1 MCHFSNHPFRTI
13 EGNIMIDPE
22 KNFSYNEE
30 KYFYTNTPMTNL
42 LSSLAPK
49 RRMRV
54 LTVGLAASISL
65 LLLTLLI
72 AEPMRSFA
80 ATTDSENV
88 IVSVTLASALGLA
101 CDGDLDARGVA
112 SSGETLNLGTITYT
126 GDTGVYSNARAAK
139 CFVSTNNTTGYTL
152 GWRVATGSGG
162 AFTGHLISQY
172 NRIIAAFGTGSTRN
186 YTKTWELNP
195 TGQTN
200 DSRWGGRV
208 SSTSSGSDVAPMT
221 WGTDGGSEKWARVTT
236 GSTVTIRQSSTLSQ
250 GGSGDLIRIGFRA
263 QVGAT
268 KVQQT
273 GTYKATVT
281 FTAATQ

>member
-1 MCHFSNHPFRTI
+1 M
-13 EGNIMIDPE
+13 
-22 KNFSYNEE
+22 
-30 KYFYTNTPMTNL
+30 NTL
-42 LSSLAPK
+42 LAALAPE
-49 RRMRV
+49 RRIRV
-54 LTVGLAASISL
+54 LTVGITATFSIL
-65 LLLTLLI
+65 FLTVLV
-72 AEPMRSFA
+72 AEPLRGLAVS
-80 ATTDSENV
+80 TDPENV
-88 IVSVTLASALGLA
+88 IVSVTLASALGLS
-101 CDGDLDARGVA
+101 CDADLDGRN

-126 GDTGVYSNARAAK
+126 GDTGVYSNTRAAK

-172 NRIIAAFGTGSTRN
+172 NKIITAFGTGSARN

-195 TGQTN
+195 TAQTN

-208 SSTSSGSDVAPMT
+208 SSTSSGSDVAPMS
-221 WGTDGGSEKWARVTT
+221 WGTDASSEKWARVTT
-236 GSTVTIRQSSTLSQ
+236 GSTVTIRQSGTQSQ
-250 GGSGDLIRIGFRA
+250 AGSGDLIRVGFRA

-273 GTYKATVT
+273 GTYKTTVT